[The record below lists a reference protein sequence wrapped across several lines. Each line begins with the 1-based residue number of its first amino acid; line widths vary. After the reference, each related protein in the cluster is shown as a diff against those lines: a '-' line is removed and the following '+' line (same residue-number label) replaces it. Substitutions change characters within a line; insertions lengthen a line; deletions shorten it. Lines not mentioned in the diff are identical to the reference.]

1 VFVEQGRRKKD
12 ISPSTC
18 AGVNDVSCVSY
29 PSIKKFE
36 VVFSGF
42 FHQ

>member
-18 AGVNDVSCVSY
+18 AGVNDAT
-29 PSIKKFE
+29 
-36 VVFSGF
+36 
-42 FHQ
+42 HQSKV